1 MYFKMHDF
9 IKNVTEEEDQNE
21 TILKINPIKTEE
33 KRNRQNKYIFTN
45 QLSSSLKNKYPKKM
59 EF

>member
-1 MYFKMHDF
+1 MDDF
-9 IKNVTEEEDQNE
+9 IKNVIEEEGQNE
-21 TILKINPIKTEE
+21 NIIKINHIKTEE